1 MGDGLLFAGDQA
13 SGTDWPLIVTAVG
26 AILGPFI
33 AVIAVLTEGKRMR
46 LQLGVDNMWRLIE
59 KWDEPSLQASRSEAA
74 EDLLDNWSHRENL
87 PNSALVTLDL
97 FELLAYLVIRSKT
110 LSIED
115 AWINFSG
122 PAIQWWHVCRPG
134 IAAFRADDPT
144 IYEDFASLAERLI
157 SLEEERRG
165 MTRDELRPSD
175 EDLIAFLEGEKAL
188 VEKSAPWRFWS

>member
-1 MGDGLLFAGDQA
+1 MGEGLLLVEDQA
-13 SGTDWPLIVTAVG
+13 SGTDWPLIVTAIG

-59 KWDEPSLQASRSEAA
+59 KWDQPSLKASRSEAA
-74 EDLLDNWSHRENL
+74 EYLLDNWNRRENL

-97 FELLAYLVIRSKT
+97 FELLAYLVIRSQT

-134 IAAFRADDPT
+134 IEAFRADDPT
-144 IYEDFASLAERLI
+144 IYEDFASLIERLI
-157 SLEEERRG
+157 KMEEERRG
-165 MTRDELRPSD
+165 MTREELQPSD
-175 EDLIAFLEGEKAL
+175 GDLIVFLQGEKAL
-188 VEKSAPWRFWS
+188 VEKSPPWQFWS